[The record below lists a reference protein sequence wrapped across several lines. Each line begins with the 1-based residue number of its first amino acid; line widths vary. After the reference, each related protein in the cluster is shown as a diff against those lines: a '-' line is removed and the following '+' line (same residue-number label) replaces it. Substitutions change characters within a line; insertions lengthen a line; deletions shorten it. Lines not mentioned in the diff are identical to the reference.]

1 MEMIEYETNKTLAQ
15 FKVDLTD
22 QSSTGEVRRAAIT
35 CATSIGM
42 NETDCGKISIAV
54 TELATNVT
62 KHAKRGKI
70 LCEPVACNGIYGLR
84 VLALDKGPGIRD
96 IATALQ
102 DGYSTS
108 GTPGNG
114 LGAVRRLATR
124 FDVYSAPKLGTCVL
138 AEFWPQGKLPKTDS
152 TDSFQLGVV
161 SLAVRGE
168 DVCGD
173 GWGTR
178 PMADRSFFM
187 VVDGLG
193 HGVFAAE
200 AAREAERVLAESD
213 ATSAET
219 ILRDCHDALKKTRGA
234 AGAIAAIS
242 RENGTLVFSG
252 VGNISAVVLDGESRR
267 GIASHNGTLGH
278 QIHKLQ
284 EFTVPWS
291 ADSILIMHS
300 DGLGSKWDL
309 SQYPGLA
316 SKHPSIISAILYRD
330 FERERDD
337 VTVLMAKNFDK

>member
-1 MEMIEYETNKTLAQ
+1 MAVIEIEAKKIVTQ
-15 FKVDLTD
+15 RMVEITD
-22 QSSTGEVRRAAIT
+22 QSSAGEARRAAVA

-54 TELATNVT
+54 TELATNVI

-70 LCEPVACNGIYGLR
+70 LCEPVAQNGIAGLR

-96 IATALQ
+96 VSAALK
-102 DGYSTS
+102 DGYSTA

-124 FDVYSAPKLGTCVL
+124 FDLYTAPTQGTCVF
-138 AEFWPQGKLPKTDS
+138 AEFWSKGKAPESDH
-152 TDSFQLGVV
+152 FALGVV
-161 SLAVRGE
+161 SLAMHGE
-168 DVCGD
+168 EVCGD

-178 PMADRSFFM
+178 PTADRCFFM

-193 HGVFAAE
+193 HGTFAAE
-200 AAREAERVLAESD
+200 AAREAERVLADSH
-213 ATSAET
+213 ANSAET

-242 RENGTLVFSG
+242 QEKGTLNFSG
-252 VGNISAVVLDGESRR
+252 IGNISGAVLDGDNRR
-267 GIASHNGTLGH
+267 GIASHIGTLGH
-278 QIHKLQ
+278 QIHKFQ
-284 EFTVPWS
+284 EFIVPWNPES
-291 ADSILIMHS
+291 VLIMHS

-316 SKHPSIISAILYRD
+316 SKHPSIIAAILYRD

-337 VTVLMAKNFDK
+337 VTVLAAKNFQ